1 MPLPTPQTRNRPR
14 LDVALE
20 AASNGYYVFPCGNDK
35 KPRTPKGWKNAT
47 QDPEVIRNWW
57 TSWPNAIPSIAV
69 CDGVVMLDYD
79 TKPNEGLLASEVFAR
94 VGWTLPETYRDETSG
109 GGFHLWF
116 QYPDDEDMALGFDSA
131 VLGIVGFD
139 VRSNSGYSCIHFD
152 AVPPPRAQLAELP
165 MQYHALLPRYN
176 ATHQHAAHP
185 VELDDY
191 ADVVTSPE
199 SLDALDE
206 VAGLLLGTPRGKRND
221 VANAQGYRVGLR
233 VGARSLAPAVA
244 LAVFAHVQSQ
254 WSAEGS
260 KDHTGA
266 FARGLQAGASEDVGA
281 SIAGAFRRRTPTLA
295 ADAPHSDVEA
305 GDGEAI
311 AAHNNDPNLDALS
324 RGSDGRAYL
333 AALLTSG
340 VLDVGVL
347 TALAMRHASTI
358 GVALNATNARR
369 SVVAAMTAHTRAAAR
384 AADAAAKQA
393 QQAQRAQQAQQG
405 GLRTNTNNRPE
416 STFGNVVR
424 ALSMPPFA
432 DMFWTDSFKRRVMI
446 QSDDGKSTP
455 LTDALSREIR
465 VALDAQDVHPTAGD
479 TREAIYARA
488 AEDQR
493 NPITDYFDSLSW
505 DGTERFA
512 DEARALF
519 GAAPD
524 ASEDAYNARCL
535 MWWMMSAVVRARK
548 PGSKADSMLVLYAAD
563 GGEGKTELLRALC
576 PDESWFN
583 PAPVP
588 QDEKRSIMV
597 LPNYL
602 IHEMAEMPTWKNHV
616 EYMTFIDRRRDTG
629 VRMHGTELED
639 IPRQCVFFGNTNVK
653 LYLVD
658 RSSEN
663 RRFWTLEV
671 RSGRIDLARVK
682 TVAPQLWAEADAK
695 ISAGVHWWPTAAEQ
709 TEIGVRNQ
717 QYLADDSVEDAVYQ
731 VIVKHSNT
739 EWSASDLLEKVA
751 ALCFGAARP
760 NGTNIGLAMIRFGW
774 VKRTTGARRC
784 WVWHPSAAQKK
795 HAVPPRG
802 ARITDPPKYA
812 PPPSEPV
819 VDVLPA
825 YVPDAD
831 GVPY

>member
-1 MPLPTPQTRNRPR
+1 MNTLTPQTRNRPR

-20 AASNGYYVFPCGNDK
+20 AASNGYWVFPCGDNK
-35 KPRTPKGWKNAT
+35 KPRTPNGWKNAT
-47 QDPEVIRNWW
+47 QDPTVIRNWW

-69 CDGVVMLDYD
+69 CDGVVMLDFD
-79 TKPNEGLLASEVFAR
+79 TKPEQGLVAAEVFAR

-116 QYPDDEDMALGFDSA
+116 QYPDTEDMALGFDSA
-131 VLGIVGFD
+131 VLGIAGFD

-152 AVPPPRAQLAELP
+152 CVPPPRAQLAELP
-165 MQYHALLPRYN
+165 MAYHALLPRYN

-191 ADVVTSPE
+191 ADVETSPE

-206 VAGLLLGTPRGKRND
+206 VAALLLGTPRGKRND
-221 VANAQGYRVGLR
+221 VANAQGYRAGLR

-254 WSAEGS
+254 WSSEGS
-260 KDHTGA
+260 KDHSSA
-266 FARGLQAGASEDVGA
+266 FSRGLQAGASEDVGA
-281 SIAGAFRRRTPTLA
+281 SIAGAFRKRTPTLA

-305 GDGEAI
+305 GDVETI

-333 AALLTSG
+333 AALLASG

-358 GVALNATNARR
+358 GVGLNATNARR
-369 SVVAAMTAHTRAAAR
+369 SAVAAMTQHTRAAAR

-405 GLRTNTNNRPE
+405 GLRTNSNNRPE

-424 ALSMPPFA
+424 ALSMPPFDA
-432 DMFWTDSFKRRVMI
+432 MFWTDSFKRRVMVE
-446 QSDDGKSTP
+446 SEGKSSP

-465 VALDAQDVHPTAGD
+465 VQLDAQDVHPTAGD

-505 DGTERFA
+505 DGTERFS

-524 ASEDAYNARCL
+524 VTEDAYNARCL

-682 TVAPQLWAEADAK
+682 AVAPQLWAEADAK
-695 ISAGVHWWPTAAEQ
+695 ITAGVHWWPTAAEQ

>member
-1 MPLPTPQTRNRPR
+1 
-14 LDVALE
+14 
-20 AASNGYYVFPCGNDK
+20 
-35 KPRTPKGWKNAT
+35 
-47 QDPEVIRNWW
+47 
-57 TSWPNAIPSIAV
+57 
-69 CDGVVMLDYD
+69 
-79 TKPNEGLLASEVFAR
+79 
-94 VGWTLPETYRDETSG
+94 
-109 GGFHLWF
+109 
-116 QYPDDEDMALGFDSA
+116 
-131 VLGIVGFD
+131 
-139 VRSNSGYSCIHFD
+139 
-152 AVPPPRAQLAELP
+152 
-165 MQYHALLPRYN
+165 
-176 ATHQHAAHP
+176 
-185 VELDDY
+185 
-191 ADVVTSPE
+191 
-199 SLDALDE
+199 
-206 VAGLLLGTPRGKRND
+206 
-221 VANAQGYRVGLR
+221 
-233 VGARSLAPAVA
+233 
-244 LAVFAHVQSQ
+244 
-254 WSAEGS
+254 
-260 KDHTGA
+260 
-266 FARGLQAGASEDVGA
+266 
-281 SIAGAFRRRTPTLA
+281 
-295 ADAPHSDVEA
+295 
-305 GDGEAI
+305 
-311 AAHNNDPNLDALS
+311 
-324 RGSDGRAYL
+324 
-333 AALLTSG
+333 
-340 VLDVGVL
+340 
-347 TALAMRHASTI
+347 MRHASTI
-358 GVALNATNARR
+358 GVGLNATNARR
-369 SVVAAMTAHTRAAAR
+369 SVVAAMTQHTRAAAR

-405 GLRTNTNNRPE
+405 GLRTNSNNRPE

-432 DMFWTDSFKRRVMI
+432 DMFWTDSFKRRVMVE
-446 QSDDGKSTP
+446 SEGKSSP

-505 DGTERFA
+505 DGTERFSE
-512 DEARALF
+512 EARALF
-519 GAAPD
+519 GPAPD

-682 TVAPQLWAEADAK
+682 AVAPQLWAEADAK
-695 ISAGVHWWPTAAEQ
+695 ITAGVHWWPTAAEQ

>member
-14 LDVALE
+14 LYVALE
-20 AASNGYYVFPCGNDK
+20 AAANGYYVFPCGNDK
-35 KPRTPKGWKNAT
+35 KPLTSNGWKNAT
-47 QDPEVIRNWW
+47 QDPQVIRNWW
-57 TSWPNAIPSIAV
+57 TSNPNAIPSIAV
-69 CDGVVMLDYD
+69 CDGVVMLDFD
-79 TKPNEGLLASEVFAR
+79 SKFEQGLVASEVFAR
-94 VGWTLPETYRDETSG
+94 LNWTLPETYRDETTG

-116 QYPDDEDMALGFDSA
+116 QYPDTAGMELGIGA
-131 VLGIVGFD
+131 RVLGIAGFD

-152 AVPPPRAQLAELP
+152 SVPPPRAQLAELP
-165 MQYHALLPRYN
+165 IQYHALLPRYN

-185 VELDDY
+185 VDLDDY

-221 VANAQGYRVGLR
+221 VANAQGYRAGLR

-254 WSAEGS
+254 WSSEGS
-260 KDHTGA
+260 KDHSLA

-305 GDGEAI
+305 GDVETV
-311 AAHNNDPNLDALS
+311 AAHANDPNLEALS

-358 GVALNATNARR
+358 GVALNSTNARR

-405 GLRTNTNNRPE
+405 GLRTNAHNRPE

-424 ALSMPPFA
+424 ALSGPPFA
-432 DMFWTDSFKRRVMI
+432 HMFWTDSFKRRVMVE
-446 QSDDGKSTP
+446 SEGKSSP

-465 VALDAQDVHPTAGD
+465 VQLDAQDVHPTAGD

-493 NPITDYFDSLSW
+493 NPITDYLDSLSW
-505 DGTERFA
+505 DGTERFSE
-512 DEARALF
+512 EARALF

-524 ASEDAYNARCL
+524 ASEDVYNARCL

-682 TVAPQLWAEADAK
+682 AVASQLWAEADAK
-695 ISAGVHWWPTAAEQ
+695 IAAGVHWWPTAAEQ

-731 VIVKHSNT
+731 VITKHTAT

-774 VKRTTGARRC
+774 TKRTTGARRC
-784 WVWHPSAAQKK
+784 WVWHPSAATKK

>member
-1 MPLPTPQTRNRPR
+1 MYSPTLQTRNRPR

-20 AASNGYYVFPCGNDK
+20 AAANGYYVFPCGHDK
-35 KPRTPKGWKNAT
+35 KPLTANGWKAGT
-47 QDPEVIRNWW
+47 RDPQVIRNWW
-57 TSWPNAIPSIAV
+57 TSNPNAIPSIAV
-69 CDGVVMLDYD
+69 CDGVVMLDFD
-79 TKPNEGLLASEVFAR
+79 SKPTQGLIAAEVFQR
-94 VGWTLPETYRDETSG
+94 LNWTLPDTYRDETAG
-109 GGFHLWF
+109 GGFHLWY
-116 QYPDDEDMALGFDSA
+116 QYPDGEGYELGIGA
-131 VLGIVGFD
+131 RVLGIDGFD
-139 VRSNSGYSCIHFD
+139 IRSNGGYSCVHFD
-152 AVPPPRAQLAELP
+152 FVPPPRAQLAELP

-185 VELDDY
+185 VDLEDY
-191 ADVVTSPE
+191 TDVETSLE
-199 SLDALDE
+199 SLDALDD
-206 VAGLLLGTPRGKRND
+206 VAALLLATPRGKRND
-221 VANAQGYRVGLR
+221 VANAQGYRAGLR
-233 VGARSLAPAVA
+233 VGARTLAPAVA

-254 WSAEGS
+254 WSEQGS
-260 KDHTGA
+260 KDHTSA

-281 SIAGAFRRRTPTLA
+281 SIAGAFRKRTPTLA

-305 GDGEAI
+305 GDVETV
-311 AAHNNDPNLDALS
+311 AAHNGDLNLEALS
-324 RGSDGRAYL
+324 RGSDAKAYL
-333 AALLTSG
+333 SALLAAG

-347 TALAMRHASTI
+347 TGLAMRHATTI
-358 GVALNATNARR
+358 GVALNSTNARR
-369 SVVAAMTAHTRAAAR
+369 AVVAAMTQHTRAAAR

-393 QQAQRAQQAQQG
+393 ARAQQAASVGGG
-405 GLRTNTNNRPE
+405 GLRMNSNNRPE

-424 ALSMPPFA
+424 ALSQQPF
-432 DMFWTDSFKRRVMI
+432 DRMFWTDSFKRRVMVE
-446 QSDDGKSTP
+446 SEEGKSSP
-455 LTDALSREIR
+455 LTDALTREVR
-465 VALDAQDVHPTAGD
+465 VQLDAQDIHPTLLD

-488 AEDQR
+488 SEDQR
-493 NPITDYFDSLSW
+493 NPIVDYFDSLSW
-505 DGTERFA
+505 DGTERFTE
-512 DEARALF
+512 EARALF

-524 ASEDAYNARCL
+524 ASEDTYNARGL

-563 GGEGKTELLRALC
+563 GGEGKTELLRSLC

-629 VRMHGTELED
+629 VRMHGKELED

-671 RSGRIDLARVK
+671 RSGRIDLARVRE
-682 TVAPQLWAEADAK
+682 VAPQLWAEADAK
-695 ISAGVHWWPTAAEQ
+695 VAAGVPWWPSAEQQ

-731 VIVKHSNT
+731 VVTKHIQT

-774 VKRTTGARRC
+774 TKRTTGARRC
-784 WVWHPSAAQKK
+784 WVWHPDAAKKK
-795 HAVPPRG
+795 HAVGPKG
-802 ARITDPPKYA
+802 SRITDVPKYA
-812 PPPSEPV
+812 PTTPASAPV
-819 VDVLPA
+819 MA
-825 YVPDAD
+825 FVPDSD

>member
-1 MPLPTPQTRNRPR
+1 MHSPTLQTRNRPR

-20 AASNGYYVFPCGNDK
+20 AASNGYYVFPCGHDK
-35 KPRTPKGWKNAT
+35 KPLTPNGWKAGT
-47 QDPEVIRNWW
+47 RDPQVIRNWW
-57 TSWPNAIPSIAV
+57 TSNPNAIPSIAV
-69 CDGVVMLDYD
+69 CDGVVMLDFD
-79 TKPNEGLLASEVFAR
+79 TKPEQGLLASKVFQR
-94 VGWTLPETYRDETSG
+94 LNWTLPETYRDETTG
-109 GGFHLWF
+109 GGFHLWY
-116 QYPDDEDMALGFDSA
+116 QYPDGEGYELGIGA
-131 VLGIVGFD
+131 RVLGIDGFD
-139 VRSNSGYSCIHFD
+139 VRSNGGYSCVHFD
-152 AVPPPRAQLAELP
+152 VVPLPRSQLAELP
-165 MQYHALLPRYN
+165 MQYHALLPKYN

-185 VELDDY
+185 VDLEDY
-191 ADVVTSPE
+191 VDVVTSPE
-199 SLDALDE
+199 SLDALDD
-206 VAGLLLGTPRGKRND
+206 VAALLLATPRGKRND
-221 VANAQGYRVGLR
+221 VANAQGYRAGLR

-254 WSAEGS
+254 WSSEGS

-281 SIAGAFRRRTPTLA
+281 SIAGAFRKRTPTLA

-305 GDGEAI
+305 GDVETV
-311 AAHNNDPNLDALS
+311 AAHNGDPNLEALS
-324 RGSDGRAYL
+324 RGSDAKAYL
-333 AALLTSG
+333 AALLASG

-347 TALAMRHASTI
+347 TGLAMRHANTI
-358 GVALNATNARR
+358 GVALNSTNARR
-369 SVVAAMTAHTRAAAR
+369 AVVAAMTAHTRAAAR

-393 QQAQRAQQAQQG
+393 ARAQQAAATAGG
-405 GLRTNTNNRPE
+405 GLRMNTNNRPE

-424 ALSMPPFA
+424 ALSLPPFA
-432 DMFWTDSFKRRVMI
+432 DMFWTDSFKRRVMV
-446 QSDDGKSTP
+446 SDDDGKSAP
-455 LTDALSREIR
+455 LTDALTREVR
-465 VALDAQDVHPTAGD
+465 VQLDAQDIHPTLLD

-524 ASEDAYNARCL
+524 VTEDAYNARCL

-563 GGEGKTELLRALC
+563 GGEGKTELLRSLC

-629 VRMHGTELED
+629 VRMHGKELED

-682 TVAPQLWAEADAK
+682 AVAPQLWAEADAK
-695 ISAGVHWWPTAAEQ
+695 IAAGVHWWPTAEEQ

-739 EWSASDLLEKVA
+739 EWTASDLLEKVA

-774 VKRTTGARRC
+774 TKRTTGARRC
-784 WVWHPSAAQKK
+784 WVWHPDAAKKK
-795 HAVPPRG
+795 HAVGPKG
-802 ARITDPPKYA
+802 SRITDVPKYA
-812 PPPSEPV
+812 PTTPASAPV
-819 VDVLPA
+819 MA
-825 YVPDAD
+825 FVPDSD